1 MIFTNVLNSAR
12 NDRGVITCRVLG
24 ADRESETKHAQVA
37 AGLHWPEKGSAGFNV
52 ILGEVFNPYKENGE
66 YVRGPLVLLAE
77 AEYQES
83 LPTMFSK
90 LSDEMR
96 RLCCADIYC
105 DHQSA
110 GRREFAEAF
119 WDFKHQNDQAQRLS
133 LSIPPFPE
141 NFGVGFHGIRH
152 QIETGLLEIPRDSIC
167 FQQLQQIT
175 FDDLR
180 ELEVHTKFY
189 ALDALRFA
197 VGGMM
202 NRTPK
207 PYRKKSRRRRRSAM
221 GL

>member
-1 MIFTNVLNSAR
+1 MILTNVLSSAQ
-12 NDRGVITCRVLG
+12 NDRGVVTCRVLG
-24 ADRESETKHAQVA
+24 ADQESETKYAQVA
-37 AGLHWPEKGSAGFNV
+37 AGLHWPEKGSPGFCV
-52 ILGEVFNPYKENGE
+52 ILGEVFNPYKESGE

-77 AEYQES
+77 SEYQES
-83 LPTMFSK
+83 LPAMFSK

-96 RLCCADIYC
+96 WLCCADIFC

-119 WDFKHQNDQAQRLS
+119 WDFRQQNDQARRLS

-167 FQQLQQIT
+167 FQQLQQIN

-189 ALDALRFA
+189 ALNALRYA
-197 VGGMM
+197 AGGMM
-202 NRTPK
+202 DRTPK
-207 PYRKKSRRRRRSAM
+207 PYRKKSKRRRWSAM
-221 GL
+221 VL